1 MREIK
6 QQVIFGKHPVIEAIR
21 NGKSIDKVFFQ
32 KTMRGETEKEV
43 RNLCREHD
51 IPLVYAP
58 KEKLNK
64 ITKSNHQGV
73 IAYLSLLTYYKL
85 EDVLPMVYEK
95 GETPLFIIL
104 DGITDVRNMGAIAR
118 SAEVC
123 GAHALILPQKGSAM
137 INAEGIKTSAG
148 ALLKIPVCRENSLIS
163 AIEFC
168 HMSGIQTLAS
178 DLKGESP
185 LHEIDLKVPTAF
197 VVGSEGDGVSQGVL
211 SKVNQ
216 SFIIPQ
222 VGETDSLNVSVASG
236 IMMYEAMKQ
245 RL

>member
-1 MREIK
+1 
-6 QQVIFGKHPVIEAIR
+6 
-21 NGKSIDKVFFQ
+21 VFFQ

-64 ITKSNHQGV
+64 ITTSNHQGV
-73 IAYLSLLTYYKL
+73 IAYLSLLTYYKVS
-85 EDVLPMVYEK
+85 DVLPMIYEK
-95 GETPLFIIL
+95 GETPLLIIL

-123 GAHALILPQKGSAM
+123 GAHAIILPQKGSAM
-137 INAEGIKTSAG
+137 INAEGIKASAG
-148 ALLKIPVCRENSLIS
+148 ALLNIPVCRENSLAS
-163 AIEFC
+163 VIEFC

-178 DLKGESP
+178 DLQGEAP
-185 LHEIDLKVPTAF
+185 LHKLDLTVPTAF

-211 SKVNQ
+211 RRVNQ

-222 VGETDSLNVSVASG
+222 IGQTDSLNVSVASG